1 MDCPS
6 TVEGPAMKSW
16 ILSVQKWIGD
26 NDQGFSV
33 ERKLSDDSVI
43 VESSVD
49 YDNDQSLY
57 AHSLSFHFNVVCSHH
72 FSSDDFASSLQ
83 ETDDSISQH
92 IRSFSVESDISI
104 YSDMANL
111 HAPSKR
117 NASHS
122 PSPSR
127 LRLDVPVVTRSA
139 SANTSPIRTLA
150 SSSLPTPDE
159 SVPSTDEES
168 SSRARVRRGKLSW
181 HLRGASAFASAS
193 YDTAKRIGAK
203 SLP

>member
-1 MDCPS
+1 MRNRIHRLPPYLTQFRNLTLFRVDQNPLEWPPKNVMDCPS

-16 ILSVQKWIGD
+16 ILTVQKWIGD

-150 SSSLPTPDE
+150 
-159 SVPSTDEES
+159 
-168 SSRARVRRGKLSW
+168 
-181 HLRGASAFASAS
+181 
-193 YDTAKRIGAK
+193 
-203 SLP
+203 